1 MNYLKKINTPLK
13 SFYKLSIEAEIV
25 KKLFNSKVL
34 HHNMGVYGNWGHPLV
49 AARGS
54 ADSASFLPLVLNL
67 ISINCKEI
75 LYNSH
80 IY

>member
-1 MNYLKKINTPLK
+1 
-13 SFYKLSIEAEIV
+13 
-25 KKLFNSKVL
+25 
-34 HHNMGVYGNWGHPLV
+34 MGVYGNWGHPLV